1 MKKIALLLLV
11 ACQCISL
18 AWGQE
23 QQVLDRT
30 RVLASGDSLEYLMQ
44 VDSQYFMKPLKRRR
58 RLVEEAEDIM
68 GLYKREL
75 ARTRDSLAMLRQES
89 DWQRE
94 RDSLRLAQYHYLLTT
109 SDAQMLSEGISPG
122 ILEGEIP
129 QGVRERLLLTQQ
141 LRLLH
146 DSVDEFERKAIAL
159 SKEQVEARKGKSRV
173 IEETKPLLDRVN
185 EAFDALDAIL
195 SRREGLALSQDQERY
210 RQEVVDRYNQLLE
223 KYLF

>member
-1 MKKIALLLLV
+1 M
-11 ACQCISL
+11 SL

-23 QQVLDRT
+23 QRALDSIKA
-30 RVLASGDSLEYLMQ
+30 LAPVDTIEYLKQ
-44 VDSQYFMKPLKRRR
+44 ADSVYFMKPLKRRK
-58 RLVEEAEDIM
+58 LDEAEHMM
-68 GLYKREL
+68 GVYKREL
-75 ARTRDSLAMLRQES
+75 ERHRDSLARLRQELN
-89 DWQRE
+89 WQME
-94 RDSLRLAQYHYLLTT
+94 RDSLKLDRYHYLLTT